1 MYKLVDGIQSDKI
14 RDTLLRKGADLTFKK
29 AIDVCTAN
37 ETTKYV
43 MKIIKQE
50 IDVDA
55 VQRNRRRSYN
65 DKRGKMQHTAP
76 AATSATT
83 NNQKKCKYCGKQ
95 HLPNQC
101 QAFGQTCRKYGKKNN
116 WANFC
121 SARII

>member
-14 RDTLLRKGADLTFKK
+14 RDTLLRKGADLTLKK

-43 MKIIKQE
+43 IKIIKQE

-65 DKRGKMQHTAP
+65 DKTGKMQHTAP